1 VLSTPTVFGNLPK
14 INPESH
20 ALNPCSDVMEKPS
33 WVDIAAGKTKV
44 HTLEQDVRNYG
55 RMVLSKTNIS
65 DHAITPYEVL
75 IEAVMEQEGGEAASE
90 LSRQRLGAVS
100 GWVHTLGSLGV

>member
-1 VLSTPTVFGNLPK
+1 MAP
-14 INPESH
+14 NPQT
-20 ALNPCSDVMEKPS
+20 LNCFSDVMEKPT

-65 DHAITPYEVL
+65 DHAITPYELL
-75 IEAVMEQEGGEAASE
+75 IEAAMRQEGGEAAAE
-90 LSRQRLGAVS
+90 LERQGGGAAS

>member
-1 VLSTPTVFGNLPK
+1 VT
-14 INPESH
+14 
-20 ALNPCSDVMEKPS
+20 EKPS

-65 DHAITPYEVL
+65 DHAITPYELL
-75 IEAVMEQEGGEAASE
+75 IEAAMEQEGGEAASE
-90 LSRQRLGAVS
+90 LSRQGLGAAS